1 MSDAT
6 SRVVIG
12 MDPHQRSATVEV
24 MTADETILGQGRFGT
39 DRDGYAE
46 MGRYAGQWRDR
57 VWVIEGC
64 AGQLFGQVISRT
76 RQTTV

>member
-57 VWVIEGC
+57 VWAIKGC
-64 AGQLFGQVISRT
+64 AGQLFGQVTSRT